1 MPNRTPTPARPVFVD
16 RSGRRRRLAAM
27 IGAALG
33 VALVATLAAFAV
45 GLSSGS
51 PLSIPGLPDIG
62 SHGGATTTSPDAPA
76 HLRTLP
82 PPGRPSAS
90 ATATSGTEPT
100 PTPTLRRRVP
110 THTPPHTPKPK

>member
-16 RSGRRRRLAAM
+16 RSGRRRRLTAM

-51 PLSIPGLPDIG
+51 PLSIPGLPAIG
-62 SHGGATTTSPDAPA
+62 GQVEPDTTTSPDA
-76 HLRTLP
+76 HSRTLP
-82 PPGRPSAS
+82 PAGRPSTS
-90 ATATSGTEPT
+90 ATASSTEPT